1 MSPDEPRPSLEDQLV
16 AEVPNLRAFAR
27 SLARNHALADDLVQE
42 TVLKAWSKL
51 SSFEEGTNL
60 RAWLFTI
67 LRNTF
72 ISHTRKR
79 KREVEDV
86 DGKKAARIATL
97 PTQEGA
103 MDLADFRRA
112 FEELPDYQREAII
125 LVGAAGF
132 SYEDAAEICGCATGT
147 IKSRVNR
154 ARKTLTEILKL
165 EPGDMTSSDIAT
177 MSVVTTGAPTG

>member
-1 MSPDEPRPSLEDQLV
+1 MKSADPCLSLEDQLV
-16 AEVPNLRAFAR
+16 AEVPTLRAFAR

-42 TVLKAWSKL
+42 TILKAWGKL
-51 SSFEEGTNL
+51 STFEEGTNL

-72 ISHTRKR
+72 ISLTRKR

-86 DGKKAARIATL
+86 DGERAAKIVDL
-97 PTQEGA
+97 PSQQSA
-103 MDLADFRRA
+103 LDLADFRRA
-112 FEELPDYQREAII
+112 FNKLPDDQREAII

-132 SYEDAAEICGCATGT
+132 TYEEAGQICGCATGT

-154 ARKTLTEILKL
+154 ARSTLAQILQL
-165 EPGDMTSSDIAT
+165 EPGDMTSTDAAT
-177 MSVVTTGAPTG
+177 MSVLSATEPAR